1 MKNKNFCVG
10 NMLMILAIVGIIFNA
25 GMQVVLGAQ
34 GNADYSYAFDYE
46 GDEATT
52 ESRSKW
58 YTNDSAYIN
67 CTFAED
73 EDSYFSVQ
81 FYFWNEYDGTQYA
94 NASGYMWKGSQKW
107 VANSALEGDTTWF
120 KGTLEHFANDNGEG
134 VIFSGR
140 WRPDSSSY

>member
-34 GNADYSYAFDYE
+34 GNTDYSLSFGYD
-46 GDEATT
+46 GDEKSIG
-52 ESRSKW
+52 SRTKW

-67 CTFAED
+67 CTYA
-73 EDSYFSVQ
+73 DSDDSVFSVK
-81 FYFWNEYDGTQYA
+81 FYYWNEYDGTQCTDSV
-94 NASGYMWKGSQKW
+94 NMWKDSERW

-120 KGTLEHFANDNGEG
+120 KGKLEYGAYGPSEG
-134 VIFSGR
+134 ALFSGR